1 MPSLDQ
7 GGPTRRVFTPRP
19 EPPIWRTPEFLR
31 FAAIAG
37 LSLAAIGVV
46 LLVSQQT
53 ALPALKDQL
62 ALKSADSNQ
71 PPLPATAS
79 LTPEEKAER
88 EAFLSTFLEGALRDQ
103 LNGDEFQET
112 SGYRKL
118 LEQVAQFEPA
128 DFTAR
133 TMREL
138 DPQVV
143 IADPDAWRGQFVRLR
158 GILGDIVPQKL
169 SRPVAGRRNA
179 WRGQILSGD
188 GFSWATV
195 FEMLD
200 RPFEGQKQSD
210 GSSVTLDDMRMR
222 AVEVEGILYRTG
234 RWNTVRKNDEGQT
247 EELSFVLPWLFVRNM
262 RLIDEGQAPTRVFLN
277 EHPML
282 ILGVLAFVI
291 FGGRLLASWFARR
304 RRAVPKPSKG
314 PTGIRDLFERKLRE
328 KGLPPAP
335 PPSPQS

>member
-1 MPSLDQ
+1 MSSLDQ
-7 GGPTRRVFTPRP
+7 GGPSRRAFTPRP
-19 EPPIWRTPEFLR
+19 ELPIWRTPEFLR

-37 LSLAAIGVV
+37 ISLLAIGG
-46 LLVSQQT
+46 LLLFAQKT
-53 ALPALKDQL
+53 ALEPLEDPL
-62 ALKSADSNQ
+62 ALPTADASQ

-79 LTPEEKAER
+79 LTPEQRAEHDV
-88 EAFLSTFLEGALRDQ
+88 FLSTALEGALLDQ
-103 LNGDEFQET
+103 QNGDEFQET

-118 LEQVAQFEPA
+118 LEQVARFEPA
-128 DFTAR
+128 DFSAR
-133 TMREL
+133 TTREL
-138 DPQVV
+138 DPAVV
-143 IADPDAWRGQFVRLR
+143 IADPEAWRGQFVRLR

-195 FEMLD
+195 FESLD
-200 RPFEGQKQSD
+200 RPFEGQNR
-210 GSSVTLDDMRMR
+210 TLDDMRLR

-234 RWNTVRKNDEGQT
+234 RWNTERTNDEGQT
-247 EELSFVLPWLFVRNM
+247 EQLSFDLPWLFVRNM
-262 RLIDEGQAPTRVFLN
+262 RLIDEGQTPTKLFLN

-304 RRAVPKPSKG
+304 RRGVPRQPKG
-314 PTGIRDLFERKLRE
+314 PSGIREMFERKLRE
-328 KGLPPAP
+328 KGIPPAP
-335 PPSPQS
+335 PASPQS